1 MRREQ
6 ESRVQGLLEQQLTN
20 VRKAQLIE
28 ENVPIVD
35 AAITIIRNAIASQM
49 DWRDLRE
56 LVNQEKSRGNPIA
69 QIIDDLKLETNQ
81 ITLLLSYVYYGIR
94 WHSLVTHR

>member
-56 LVNQEKSRGNPIA
+56 LVNQEKGRGNPIA

-81 ITLLLSYVYYGIR
+81 ITLLLSYVYHGIR
-94 WHSLVTHR
+94 